1 MLGTLGMLGII
12 TEQLLHLLLC
22 AGLCV
27 ANTFMLVSPG
37 PLPFL
42 CPVRKDQCNGRL
54 SMIRKRQ
61 FGELLGYAC
70 LVPANATWIMNA
82 CDYCLIGL
90 HVHIM
95 DRGVS
100 TLITAMKVPRG
111 FVLSPPTIMWCQL
124 VILNAFLSR
133 SRWCYLIQNLP
144 VPPKL
149 LCKRHSVE

>member
-1 MLGTLGMLGII
+1 MVGILGMPAIT
-12 TEQLLHLLLC
+12 TEQLLHPLLC

-27 ANTFMLVSPG
+27 ANMFMFVSLG
-37 PLPFL
+37 PLPSL

-70 LVPANATWIMNA
+70 LVPVNATWIMNA

-90 HVHIM
+90 HVHIIS
-95 DRGVS
+95 RGVS
-100 TLITAMKVPRG
+100 TSITAMKVARG

-124 VILNAFLSR
+124 VELNAFLSR
-133 SRWCYLIQNLP
+133 SRWCHLIRNLP
-144 VPPKL
+144 V
-149 LCKRHSVE
+149 